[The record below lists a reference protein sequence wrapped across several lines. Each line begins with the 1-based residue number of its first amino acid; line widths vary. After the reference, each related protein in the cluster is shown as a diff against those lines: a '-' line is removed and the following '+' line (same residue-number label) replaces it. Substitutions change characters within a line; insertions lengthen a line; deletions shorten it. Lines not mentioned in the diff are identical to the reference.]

1 MRRTLPSLDL
11 ATLGVLEVDSDI
23 VHEVLL
29 VGVVEDLLPE
39 RTGLLEVN
47 CEGRNLSECVRLSE
61 GKLESTYAQ

>member
-29 VGVVEDLLPE
+29 VGVIEDLLPKC
-39 RTGLLEVN
+39 TGLLEVD
-47 CEGRNLSECVRLSE
+47 CKGRYVKMRRGGEQ
-61 GKLESTYAQ
+61 LE